1 VQEKNLYIK
10 AYKSSP
16 IEVEISFVSRS
27 KLKDADHAENT
38 FTEYLM
44 KFGLAFANLENATVR
59 LNALELDN
67 VFGSSEEISQ
77 HFKDHYVQLIKGN
90 FFRLIG

>member
-1 VQEKNLYIK
+1 MYIK